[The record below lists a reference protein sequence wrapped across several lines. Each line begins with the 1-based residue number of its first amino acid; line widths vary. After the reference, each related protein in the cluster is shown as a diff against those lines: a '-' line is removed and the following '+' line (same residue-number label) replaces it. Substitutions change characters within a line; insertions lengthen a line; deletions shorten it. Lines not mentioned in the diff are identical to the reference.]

1 MESKPK
7 AKVGRKP
14 GCGGRKPGAK
24 NKVPYDVKKKL
35 SECVDESFMQ
45 KIFAEIEEVEQIS
58 KRVELRLKIVDYF
71 VPKPKA
77 PEDIEQENE
86 FRKEFLERIFPKR

>member
-1 MESKPK
+1 MAGVKGQS
-7 AKVGRKP
+7 GRRK
-14 GCGGRKPGAK
+14 GTGGRQPGAK

-35 SECVDESFMQ
+35 SECVNETFMQ
-45 KIFAEIEEVEQIS
+45 RIFAEIEEVEQVS